1 MTIYVPWGLIAI
13 AIVLYFTLST
23 NKKSR
28 LIKRERAETLK
39 SIRQQYLES
48 IMSNS
53 KIDKEDTTISK
64 DE

>member
-48 IMSNS
+48 MMSSS
-53 KIDKEDTTISK
+53 KIDKEDTTIVK